1 MNRGNFRYLETMVI
15 CYRYLNVWLF
25 DEVEKIKEE
34 SSLPFFFFFS
44 FFLRKKP
51 KSNSE
56 KAMTRN
62 LNNLVIC

>member
-34 SSLPFFFFFS
+34 SSLPFFFFLL
-44 FFLRKKP
+44 FFE
-51 KSNSE
+51 E
-56 KAMTRN
+56 KTE
-62 LNNLVIC
+62 I

>member
-34 SSLPFFFFFS
+34 SSLPFFFFS